1 MTILVTGANGQ
12 LGNEMRIVTKGSKDK
27 YIFTDVCD
35 EHPESLAMLHKL
47 AGEDVDTNTTKLD
60 ITNLD
65 DIRAMVKQHDVKAI
79 VNCAA
84 WTNVDGAEDPEKY
97 DLVELLNAK
106 APENLAIAMKEVGG
120 LLVHI
125 STDYVFGG
133 DPYNTPCRE
142 DQQGTPTGVYGLT
155 KLHGEQAI
163 QRVGCRSVI
172 IRTAWLYSEFGKN
185 FVKTM
190 LNLTATKP
198 QLKVVFDQV
207 GTPTYARD
215 LAEAIVAIISSPSS
229 VISSGASY
237 VISSGGEAGAEKS
250 HTFHFSN
257 EGVCSWYDF
266 TKMIAEYS
274 GQTACDIQPCHSS
287 EFPSPVKRPAYSVL
301 DKTKVKETLGVKVP
315 YWTDSLKS
323 CINNINNLK

>member
-12 LGNEMRIVTKGSKDK
+12 LGNEIRIVSKNSEDK
-27 YIFTDVCD
+27 YIFTDVVD
-35 EHPESLAMLHKL
+35 ASKESVAMLKKL
-47 AGEDVDTNTTKLD
+47 AGEDIKTDTQHLD

-65 DIRAMVKQHDVKAI
+65 AIRTIVKENNVNAI

-84 WTNVDGAEDPEKY
+84 YTNVDAAEDHQE
-97 DLVELLNAK
+97 LAELLNAK
-106 APENLAIAMKEVGG
+106 APENLAIAMKEVNG
-120 LLVHI
+120 LLIHI

-133 DPYNTPCRE
+133 APYNTPCRE
-142 DQQGTPTGVYGLT
+142 DQKGTPTCVYGQT

-163 QRVGCRSVI
+163 QTIGCNHII

-190 LNLTATKP
+190 LNLTETKP

-207 GTPTYARD
+207 GTPTYAYE
-215 LAEAIVAIISSPSS
+215 LAQAFTTILSDYQQAWNLKPETWNYSK
-229 VISSGASY
+229 SGMY
-237 VISSGGEAGAEKS
+237 
-250 HTFHFSN
+250 HFSN

-274 GQTACDIQPCHSS
+274 GHKDCDIQPCRSI
-287 EFPSPVKRPAYSVL
+287 EFPSPVNRPSYSVL
-301 DKTKVKETLGVKVP
+301 DKTKIKDSFDLQISFWV
-315 YWTDSLKS
+315 DSLKDCLAKLS
-323 CINNINNLK
+323 F